1 MTTKTTRLRGI
12 SLMLIGMLAGAAM
25 VSPAWAGGKL
35 ATKKFVKKR
44 IAKAVAPLTG
54 GIEANAAGIEAN
66 AAGIDA
72 RLHDDPTIHQ
82 DTSETNSQT
91 FRQASVMCPA
101 GKVAI
106 SGGGRLIEGMEPAT
120 TVSVQAFPTGPEGG
134 APTGWFAGGR
144 ETSATSESWAVR
156 AYVVCVTA

>member
-44 IAKAVAPLTG
+44 IAKAVAPLAG
-54 GIEANAAGIEAN
+54 GIEANAAGIE
-66 AAGIDA
+66 A

-106 SGGGRLIEGMEPAT
+106 SGGGRLVEGMEPAT

-144 ETSATSESWAVR
+144 ETSATSENWAVR